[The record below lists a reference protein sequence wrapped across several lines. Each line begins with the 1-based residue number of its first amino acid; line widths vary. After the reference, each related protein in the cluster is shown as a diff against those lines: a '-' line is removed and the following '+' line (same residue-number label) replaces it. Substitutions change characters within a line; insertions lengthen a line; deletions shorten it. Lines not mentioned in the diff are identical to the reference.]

1 MIKKG
6 EFPEQNKGK
15 VAIYIRV
22 STEEQAKEGISLA
35 AQKDRCTK
43 FCEAKGWEVVQV
55 YEDAGYSAGTINRP
69 AFKRLLEAITK
80 GEFSI
85 LLVYKIDRFSR
96 NLKDLINLLDD
107 LKEQGVNF
115 TSVTEPQIDTTT
127 AMGEAFFQIIG
138 VFAQLER
145 GMVKE
150 RVELAFDKK
159 ISDGEYLNRAPMGY
173 WYDDHKLVVNE
184 DEAEI
189 VREIFAMWAAGVH
202 YREIA
207 EKFEIP
213 ISTLYTLMR
222 NPTYIGKI
230 KYKGDLYDGNHPLI
244 IDEGL
249 FHQVNT
255 MIGGEE

>member
-1 MIKKG
+1 MTKKG
-6 EFPEQNKGK
+6 GFPEQNKGK

-22 STEEQAKEGISLA
+22 STEEQAKEGISLD

-43 FCEAKGWEVVQV
+43 FCEAKGWEVVEV
-55 YEDAGYSAGTINRP
+55 YEDAGFSAGTTNRP
-69 AFKRLLEAITK
+69 GFKQLLIDITK

-96 NLKDLINLLDD
+96 NLKDLIDIFEE
-107 LKEQGVNF
+107 LKANGVNF
-115 TSVTEPQIDTTT
+115 TSVTEQIDTTT

-150 RVELAFDKK
+150 RVKLAFDKK
-159 ISDGEYLNRAPMGY
+159 ISDGQYLNRAPIGY
-173 WYDDHKLVVNE
+173 RYREGRLVV
-184 DEAEI
+184 DKKEAER

-207 EKFEIP
+207 EKFSIP
-213 ISTLYTLMR
+213 ISTLYIIIR
-222 NPTYIGKI
+222 NPTYIGRI
-230 KYKGDLYDGNHPLI
+230 QYKGELYDGNHPPI
-244 IDEGL
+244 VDEGL
-249 FHQVNT
+249 FEQVNQ
-255 MIGGEE
+255 MIGSSK